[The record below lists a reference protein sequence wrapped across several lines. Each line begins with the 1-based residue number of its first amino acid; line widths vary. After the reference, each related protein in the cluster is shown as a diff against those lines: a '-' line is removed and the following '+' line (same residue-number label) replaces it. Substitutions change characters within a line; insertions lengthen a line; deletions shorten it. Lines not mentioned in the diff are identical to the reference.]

1 MRYVKY
7 GAFILLAIVSAY
19 LSVNMFVSLGADN
32 LGKAVLGVVAIALES
47 TKVFSLLRIE
57 YTMHMRKSNT
67 LIRLPWASMLIY
79 TTLALLS
86 VVASLGFTLVTV
98 DKQVESSKTAFVSVA
113 EDYTFEIEQ
122 KKVSLAQVDAQI
134 LTMQSQMG
142 DINAD
147 YASGLVKMSDAA
159 TKLSENRDA
168 LIAEIS
174 ALNGKQRAAVAAVSQ
189 SSENNVYGMF
199 VLMGNFLGGMSEKQ
213 VMTFL
218 LLLVSIL
225 IEVSMLYTSPTITIR
240 PEEAHEVLKAKAAPA
255 PAEEAVAEASRT
267 RNRRAAI
274 KNAGRVQLEASTP
287 HIITEQKR
295 ASIEERSK
303 ALLQKLLVPA
313 KGTELKPAAV
323 LAYETGTPSEK
334 ISELFGT
341 LAKIRGPGGP
351 YLIQKNT
358 AWHLAYMKD
367 LTISAAM
374 KSSAI
379 MKLLEE
385 MVNVS
390 EAR

>member
-225 IEVSMLYTSPTITIR
+225 IEVSMLYT
-240 PEEAHEVLKAKAAPA
+240 
-255 PAEEAVAEASRT
+255 
-267 RNRRAAI
+267 
-274 KNAGRVQLEASTP
+274 
-287 HIITEQKR
+287 
-295 ASIEERSK
+295 
-303 ALLQKLLVPA
+303 
-313 KGTELKPAAV
+313 
-323 LAYETGTPSEK
+323 
-334 ISELFGT
+334 
-341 LAKIRGPGGP
+341 
-351 YLIQKNT
+351 
-358 AWHLAYMKD
+358 
-367 LTISAAM
+367 
-374 KSSAI
+374 
-379 MKLLEE
+379 
-385 MVNVS
+385 
-390 EAR
+390 

>member
-1 MRYVKY
+1 VRYVKY